1 MDMITNPFMAP
12 PFAESQAIAWA
23 KGFAFGF
30 QGPPESVP
38 RPSDIDPNDGDAFDA
53 GVLVGQQT
61 AIAGFPVPSECV
73 DLREPPPSLLA
84 FAPAGFEALTF
95 LKEVGKK
102 AGGAVVS
109 AILAFIDFTM
119 AKTLHFHDPTES
131 VAQPAEQLAEMLSN
145 MGITDSM
152 ALFLG
157 GGIDENVAGCELKL
171 TPVFRNL
178 EDAHAAAQ
186 AMGRP
191 NFIVMS
197 WRTDASRSLTLVDNG

>member
-53 GVLVGQQT
+53 GVLVVSKRQSQAFRSLPNAWT
-61 AIAGFPVPSECV
+61 SESRRQAC
-73 DLREPPPSLLA
+73 LHSPLLDSM
-84 FAPAGFEALTF
+84 ALTF

-119 AKTLHFHDPTES
+119 AKTQHFHDPTES